1 MGSRIDILKNDDTIV
16 STIYETQER
25 KFFVISEL
33 SQKEL
38 KSYNAL
44 NDLSQE
50 KFGDNEQ
57 LFLSDSPIKRLVKI
71 YDFKL
76 DNKGFE
82 EFLYDDLSA
91 SEKTVFD
98 DFCNAFIS

>member
-1 MGSRIDILKNDDTIV
+1 MESKIDILKNDDTIV

-33 SQKEL
+33 IGAEL
-38 KSYNAL
+38 NSYNSF
-44 NDLSQE
+44 NDLAQE

-57 LFLSDSPIKRLVKI
+57 LFLSDSPIKRMVKI
-71 YDFKL
+71 YDFII

-82 EFLYDDLSA
+82 EVLYDDLIA
-91 SEKTVFD
+91 SEKVIFD
-98 DFCNAFIS
+98 SFYNNFI

>member
-1 MGSRIDILKNDDTIV
+1 MESKIDILKNDDTIV

-33 SQKEL
+33 TGEEL
-38 KSYNAL
+38 NSYNTL
-44 NDLSQE
+44 NDLAQE

-57 LFLSDSPIKRLVKI
+57 LFLSDTPIKRLVKI
-71 YDFKL
+71 YDFKI

-82 EFLYDDLSA
+82 EVLYDDLTT
-91 SEKTVFD
+91 SEKVVFD
-98 DFCNAFIS
+98 SFYNNFI

>member
-1 MGSRIDILKNDDTIV
+1 MESKIDILKSDDTIV

-33 SQKEL
+33 NGAEL
-38 KSYNAL
+38 KSYNAF
-44 NDLSQE
+44 NDLAQE

-71 YDFKL
+71 YDFRI

-82 EFLYDDLSA
+82 EVLYDDLTA
-91 SEKTVFD
+91 SEKVVFD
-98 DFCNAFIS
+98 SFYNNFI

>member
-1 MGSRIDILKNDDTIV
+1 MESKIDILKNDDTIV

-44 NDLSQE
+44 NDLAQE

-71 YDFKL
+71 YDFKI

-82 EFLYDDLSA
+82 EVLYDDLSA
-91 SEKTVFD
+91 SEKAVFD
-98 DFCNAFIS
+98 TFYTDFI